1 MALLVRVQPGCVG
14 TVVEHHWLLYG
25 QRGEVKGVGSFFF
38 SFFSLVFSPLFLLA
52 SFFSPFFLSI
62 LRFLPSPLPSKA
74 HIGYAGSKM
83 FQNPS
88 KLPPPSFS

>member
-25 QRGEVKGVGSFFF
+25 QRGEVKGVGSFFL

-52 SFFSPFFLSI
+52 SFFFPFLSFYFEI
-62 LRFLPSPLPSKA
+62 SAFST
-74 HIGYAGSKM
+74 
-83 FQNPS
+83 
-88 KLPPPSFS
+88 SF